1 MKHSNEDVD
10 RLIDAVGFIVNGI
23 TDPTIQK
30 LADLSEA
37 YKPFGKPKSARIIY
51 LPNNCHVI
59 SSEGEGTLFIECTDA
74 VKARNSP
81 TAGVSTLALNNAID
95 SHKFQ
100 FGNTNDKTRCI
111 QALYANTA
119 PDIEGEL

>member
-1 MKHSNEDVD
+1 MKYSKEDVEQ
-10 RLIDAVGFIVNGI
+10 LIAAVRYALNNPGMGHLEKVTNAFV
-23 TDPTIQK
+23 PFR
-30 LADLSEA
+30 EP
-37 YKPFGKPKSARIIY
+37 KPARIIY

-59 SSEGEGTLFIECTDA
+59 SSEGEGTPFIECTDA
-74 VKARNSP
+74 VKSRLGL

-111 QALYANTA
+111 EAIYANTA

>member
-1 MKHSNEDVD
+1 MKYSNEDVD
-10 RLIDAVGFIVNGI
+10 RLIDAVRYALNNPGMGHLRKVTNAFAPFRE
-23 TDPTIQK
+23 PT
-30 LADLSEA
+30 
-37 YKPFGKPKSARIIY
+37 KPARIIY

-59 SSEGEGTLFIECTDA
+59 SSEGEGTPFIECTDA
-74 VKARNSP
+74 VKSRLGL